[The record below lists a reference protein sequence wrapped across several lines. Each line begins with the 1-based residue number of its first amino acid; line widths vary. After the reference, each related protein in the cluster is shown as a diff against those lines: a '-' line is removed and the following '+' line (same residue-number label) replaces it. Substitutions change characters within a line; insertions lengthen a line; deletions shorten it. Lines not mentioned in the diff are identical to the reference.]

1 MNGVIFNGLLTTI
14 GNKLTE
20 LRKQKGYS
28 SHESFAFDYDLARV
42 QYWRLEKGKS
52 NFTIKTLIKVLEIH
66 NISLDEFFA
75 SLNHVTPLGNNG
87 KQNHD
92 GM

>member
-1 MNGVIFNGLLTTI
+1 MNGILFNGLLTAI

-28 SHESFAFDYDLARV
+28 SHESFAFDNDLPRV

-52 NFTIKTLIKVLEIH
+52 NFTIKTLTRVLAIH
-66 NISLDEFFA
+66 DISLDEFFA
-75 SLNHVTPLGNNG
+75 SLNHVPAAPNNG
-87 KQNHD
+87 KQSD
-92 GM
+92 GQM